1 MNILEHLSPKLAQP
15 ENHYFRG
22 DFASNPLSPDE
33 MYEGF
38 LAWISSRGME
48 LYPAQDEA
56 VLELAQG
63 NNVILATPTGSGK
76 STVAVAAHYVG
87 LATGQRSYYTA
98 PIKALVSEKFF
109 DLVAIFG
116 AENVGMIT
124 GDSSINADA
133 PIICCTAEILANV
146 VLREGENADLCQVIM
161 DEFHFYSDPQRGWA
175 WQVPL
180 LDLPQAQ
187 FLLMSATLGDTTRF
201 EREMTELTGRT
212 STLVTNAE
220 RPIPLHF
227 YYSNS
232 TVQETVEELVSTR
245 QTPVYIVHFSQLQ
258 AIDAAQ
264 ALMSVNIAS
273 KEDKERI
280 HELLADFRFMPG
292 FGKTL
297 QRLVKNG
304 IGVHHAGM
312 LPKYRRLVEQLAQAG
327 LLKVICGTDTL
338 GVGINVPIRT
348 VLITALSKFDG
359 ERTRRLKAR
368 EFHQIAGRAGR
379 AGFDTAGTVVVQAPE
394 HDIENARLEAKARKK
409 FAGDEK
415 KMAQSL
421 RGKKKKPPQGFVAW
435 SEKTFD
441 QLVEASPEPLTSSF
455 GVSHSM
461 LLNILQREGDPFT
474 AARKFLENNHEPRIK
489 QRQLMRKAL
498 GIYRELLAGGVVE
511 RLDEPDEY
519 GARVRLTVDL
529 QENFALNQPLSPFA
543 LASFS
548 LLDTESETYAL
559 DAVSIIEATLE
570 KPRQVLMMQEKKAKS
585 EALAEFKAEGMDYNE
600 RMNELD
606 KITYPKPLEDLL
618 EQAFETYSSSAAW
631 VREFE
636 LSPKSVV
643 RDMYE
648 RAMGFGEY
656 VQYYSLDRSEGILLR
671 YLSDAYKALR
681 QTVPVSAL
689 NDDLTDI
696 IEWLGEVIRQTDSS
710 LVDEWEKLA
719 AGEDYQPKEETL
731 EELVA
736 EKAPSVTDNPR
747 AFKVMVRNAM
757 FRRVELFADERD
769 KILGSMDEEYGWDAD
784 RWADAMDDYFDE
796 YDDIYTDADA
806 RGPQLLSIDDDV
818 TEHPGIWKVRQ
829 ILSDPDDNHDWAFTA
844 EIDLVASDAAGTP
857 VVRML
862 SVGN

>member
-1 MNILEHLSPKLAQP
+1 MNILEYLSPKLAKN

-22 DFASNPLSPDE
+22 DFASNPLSGDE
-33 MYEGF
+33 IYENF
-38 LAWISSRGME
+38 LEWIATRGME

-56 VLELAQG
+56 VLEIAQG

-76 STVAVAAHYVG
+76 STVAVAAHFTG

-116 AENVGMIT
+116 AENVGMVT

-146 VLREGENADLCQVIM
+146 VLREGKDADVCQVVM

-175 WQVPL
+175 WQAPL

-187 FLLMSATLGDTTRF
+187 FLLMSATLGDTSRF
-201 EREMTELTGRT
+201 EREMTELTGRPTALVT
-212 STLVTNAE
+212 STT
-220 RPIPLHF
+220 RPIPLHY
-227 YYSNS
+227 YYSTD

-245 QTPVYIVHFSQLQ
+245 QTPIYIVHFSQLQ
-258 AIDAAQ
+258 AIDAAT
-264 ALMSVNIAS
+264 ALLSISIAS

-280 HELLADFRFMPG
+280 NDLLADFRFMPG

-359 ERTRRLKAR
+359 NRTRRLKAR

-394 HDIENARLEAKARKK
+394 HDIENARLEEKARTK

-455 GVSHSM
+455 NVTHSM
-461 LLNILQREGDPFT
+461 LLNILQRQGDPFE
-474 AARKFLENNHEPRIK
+474 AARLFLQNNHEPPAK
-489 QRQLMRKAL
+489 QRQLVRKAL
-498 GIYRELLAGGVVE
+498 GIYRELLAAGVIE
-511 RLDEPDEY
+511 RLAEPDEF

-543 LASFS
+543 MASLS
-548 LLDTESETYAL
+548 LLDPESPSYAL
-559 DAVSIIEATLE
+559 DAVSVIEATLE

-585 EALAEFKAEGMDYNE
+585 EALAEMKAEGMEYNE

-606 KITYPKPLEDLL
+606 NITYAKPLEDLL

-681 QTVPVSAL
+681 QTVPLSAL
-689 NDDLTDI
+689 TDELTDI
-696 IEWLGEVIRQTDSS
+696 IEWLGEIIRQTDSS
-710 LVDEWEKLA
+710 LVDEWEALA
-719 AGEDYQPKEETL
+719 SGKNYQPKEETL

-736 EKAPSVTDNPR
+736 EKAPSVLDNSR

-769 KILGSMDEEYGWDAD
+769 KVLGEMDAESGWDAD

-796 YDDIYTDADA
+796 YDDVFLDADA
-806 RGPQLLSIDDDV
+806 RSPRLLTIDDKV
-818 TEHPGIWKVRQ
+818 SEHPGIWKVRQ
-829 ILSDPDDNHDWAFTA
+829 VISDPEDNHDWAITA
-844 EIDLVASDAAGTP
+844 DIDLDASEKAGSP
-857 VVRML
+857 VVKVV
-862 SVGN
+862 SVGS